1 MKISEV
7 YTIESFTNSFIYN
20 SYVIEEDRWYT
31 YVIHPDC
38 NQSRELYDHLT
49 RGNFFQ
55 IGYNNLKYHYI
66 LLHKF
71 LTSYSKYQY
80 ESAFF
85 IANDLHFKSQQLINS
100 EEQEFIRDKEM
111 KIIQIDLMSLFH
123 LNYKNKRTSLK
134 DIQFAFNKNIN
145 DTKYNYEEWF
155 KLDSLEG
162 VIKNSQNDIVTIYE
176 LYHLAKGHTS
186 HPIYKDVNELKLRS
200 GIRKQFGLKCYNFPN
215 VKIGE
220 QLLLSLYCKATGLKW
235 GEVREMQ
242 TNRSYVE
249 LKDCIP
255 HFAKFESKVFNDFL
269 ELIKTKRINTSD
281 MDFEHEILFHNIK
294 LSAGCGGLHGS
305 IKPGIYK
312 ADEDNI
318 ILSLDV
324 ESLYPRIAQVCGL
337 YPEHLG
343 KVFNDLYCPFIDLR
357 IQEKHKK
364 DGDKALIRAF
374 KLILNS
380 SFGKSNESKSFL
392 LDQQYFLRT
401 TLAGQIFTCMWMER
415 LVKVCPHIDFLL
427 VNTDGIEIMIPRDY
441 EDKILAATYDL
452 ADSIG
457 FSIETNEYKKLI
469 IKDVNNYIGEY
480 SDSTTEKEHLK
491 LKGCFEI
498 DKEIQKDP
506 SMRIVPIALKKY
518 FINNIPVSETIKNH
532 TNIFDFCIRLKIN
545 KHSRGIFSYIDY
557 NTNTC
562 KNIEL
567 GRTTRYYCSNNGGSL
582 SVFYNNSEKPNRI
595 SKDYS
600 FTLFN
605 KIDSKEYDINYQ
617 YYITEANKIKNVIE
631 DMQLNL
637 F

>member
-31 YVIHPDC
+31 FIIHPDLD
-38 NQSRELYDHLT
+38 QSRELFDHLT
-49 RGNFFQ
+49 RGNFFH
-55 IGYNNLKYHYI
+55 IGYNNLKYHYL
-66 LLHKF
+66 LLHQF
-71 LTSYSKYQY
+71 LNNYSKYQY
-80 ESAFF
+80 ESPFF
-85 IANDLHFKSQQLINS
+85 ISHDLFFKSQHIINS
-100 EEQEFIRDKEM
+100 EEQEFIRDKDM
-111 KIIQIDLMSLFH
+111 KIIQIDLMSMFH

-145 DTKYNYEEWF
+145 NFVYNYEEWIN
-155 KLDSLEG
+155 LDSFDNI
-162 VIKNSQNDIVTIYE
+162 IKNSQNDIITIYE
-176 LYHLAKGHTS
+176 LYHLAKGNTNN
-186 HPIYKDVNELKLRS
+186 PIYKGINELKLRS
-200 GIRKQFGLKCYNFPN
+200 EIRKQFGLRCYNFPN

-220 QLLLSLYCKATGLKW
+220 QLLLNLYCKTTGLKW
-235 GEVREMQ
+235 NEVREMQ
-242 TNRSYVE
+242 TNRPYVD

-255 HFAKFESKVFNDFL
+255 YYCSFESKVFNDFV
-269 ELIKTKRINTSD
+269 ELIKTKKINTSD
-281 MDFEHEILFHNIK
+281 MDFEYDFIYHNIK

-305 IKPGIYK
+305 IKSGIYK
-312 ADEDNI
+312 EDEDYI

-324 ESLYPRIAQVCGL
+324 ESLYPRIAQVCKL

-343 KVFNDLYCPFIDLR
+343 EIFNDIYCPFIDQR
-357 IQEKHKK
+357 INEKHKEC
-364 DGDKALIRAF
+364 GDKTLIKAY
-374 KLILNS
+374 KYILNCI
-380 SFGKSNESKSFL
+380 FGKSNEPKSFL
-392 LDQQYFLRT
+392 LDQLYFLRT
-401 TLAGQIFTCMWMER
+401 TFAGQIFTCMWMER
-415 LVKVCPHIDFLL
+415 LVKECPYIEFLL
-427 VNTDGIEIMIPRDY
+427 VNTDGIEIRIPREY
-441 EDKILAATYDL
+441 EDKILVATYDL
-452 ADSIG
+452 ADNIG
-457 FSIETNEYKKLI
+457 FSVVVNWYKKLI

-480 SDSTTEKEHLK
+480 NDSTNEKEHLK

-498 DKEIQKDP
+498 YKEIQKDP
-506 SMRIVPIALKKY
+506 SMRIVPIALKQY
-518 FINNIPVSETIKNH
+518 FINNIPISETIKNH

-545 KHSRGIFSYIDY
+545 KHSRGIFTYID
-557 NTNTC
+557 NDTNSF

-567 GRTTRYYCSNNGGSL
+567 GKTTRYYCSNNGGSL

-605 KIDSKEYDINYQ
+605 NIDSEVKDVNYQ

>member
-1 MKISEV
+1 
-7 YTIESFTNSFIYN
+7 
-20 SYVIEEDRWYT
+20 
-31 YVIHPDC
+31 
-38 NQSRELYDHLT
+38 
-49 RGNFFQ
+49 
-55 IGYNNLKYHYI
+55 
-66 LLHKF
+66 
-71 LTSYSKYQY
+71 
-80 ESAFF
+80 
-85 IANDLHFKSQQLINS
+85 
-100 EEQEFIRDKEM
+100 M

-155 KLDSLEG
+155 KLDSLED

-281 MDFEHEILFHNIK
+281 MDFEHERLFYNIK

-312 ADEDNI
+312 ADEDNM

-415 LVKVCPHIDFLL
+415 LVKVCPHIEFLL

-441 EDKILAATYDL
+441 EDKILIATYDL

-480 SDSTTEKEHLK
+480 SDSTPDKEHLK

-518 FINNIPVSETIKNH
+518 FINDIPVSETIKNH

-545 KHSRGIFSYIDY
+545 KHSRGVFSYIDY
-557 NTNTC
+557 KTNTC

>member
-7 YTIESFTNSFIYN
+7 YTIESFANAFIYN

-31 YVIHPDC
+31 YIIHSDI

-55 IGYNNLKYHYI
+55 IGYNNLQYHYI
-66 LLHKF
+66 LLHHF
-71 LTSYSKYQY
+71 LNNYSKYQY
-80 ESAFF
+80 ETSFF
-85 IANDLHFKSQQLINS
+85 IFNDLFLKSQHIINS
-100 EEQEFIRDKEM
+100 EEKEFIKDKDM

-123 LNYKNKRTSLK
+123 LNYKHKMTSLK
-134 DIQFAFNKNIN
+134 DIQFVFKKNIN
-145 DTKYNYEEWF
+145 DVIYDYNTWL
-155 KLDSLEG
+155 KLSDLDNIIS
-162 VIKNSQNDIVTIYE
+162 NSQNDITTIYE
-176 LYHLAKGHTS
+176 LYHLAKGNTN
-186 HPIYKDVNELKLRS
+186 HPIYSGVNELKLRS

-220 QLLLSLYCKATGLKW
+220 QLLLSLYCKTTGLNW

-242 TNRSYVE
+242 TNRSYVD

-255 HFAKFESKVFNDFL
+255 HYAKFESKVFNDFL
-269 ELIKTKRINTSD
+269 ELIKIKRVNTSD
-281 MDFEHEILFHNIK
+281 MDFEHEMPFYNIK

-312 ADEDNI
+312 ADENNM

-343 KVFNDLYCPFIDLR
+343 EVFNDIYCPFIDLR
-357 IQEKHKK
+357 IQEKHKE

-380 SFGKSNESKSFL
+380 AFGKSNEYKSFL

-415 LVKVCPHIDFLL
+415 LVKVCPHIEFLL
-427 VNTDGIEIMIPRDY
+427 VNTDGIEIMIPRYY

-452 ADSIG
+452 ADNIG
-457 FSIETNEYKKLI
+457 FTIEVNEYKKLI

-480 SDSTTEKEHLK
+480 SDSTIDKEHLK

-506 SMRIVPIALKKY
+506 SMRIVPIALKQY
-518 FINNIPVSETIKNH
+518 FINNIPIVETIKNH
-532 TNIFDFCIRLKIN
+532 KNIFDFCIRLKIN
-545 KHSRGIFSYIDY
+545 KNSKAIYSYIDY

-567 GRTTRYYCSNNGGSL
+567 GKTTRYYCSNLGGSI

-595 SKDYS
+595 NKDYS

-605 KIDSKEYDINYQ
+605 NINSEIKDINYQ